1 MRKSVFNDAAYK
13 DNEKLLHELINQEF
27 DIFEVVMKK
36 FNMHST
42 TENNHG
48 CFSQQI
54 RMQPPDIFKSIIQNP
69 LGVIGPGPQSQNHHA
84 PAIPLSCRPGSIG
97 LHSRETAQDLIM
109 KAKAGI

>member
-1 MRKSVFNDAAYK
+1 MDEIDESNVEVGMRKSVFNDAAYK

-48 CFSQQI
+48 CFS
-54 RMQPPDIFKSIIQNP
+54 
-69 LGVIGPGPQSQNHHA
+69 
-84 PAIPLSCRPGSIG
+84 
-97 LHSRETAQDLIM
+97 
-109 KAKAGI
+109 